1 MPVEFVYLQLDHP
14 ASEHIF
20 GTLSC
25 YTDSYVYTTYVYKL
39 TGWEENWRI
48 ELRSLIGQTT
58 MVVKVHRGRNCKGL
72 YLGCISIAL
81 ML

>member
-1 MPVEFVYLQLDHP
+1 MPVEFLYLQLDHP

-25 YTDSYVYTTYVYKL
+25 YTDSDVYTTYVYKL

-48 ELRSLIGQTT
+48 EVRSLTGQTT
-58 MVVKVHRGRNCKGL
+58 MVVKFTEVATAKVCVL
-72 YLGCISIAL
+72 AASAWL
-81 ML
+81 